1 MMGLID
7 WPRLFEPRS
16 AEEWHT
22 AMATAIRHA
31 RYLPEEEIELLAQI
45 AERGPP
51 AKRGRKPYDRDTIAI
66 IEILTRQSDTKA
78 EAERVLAGWKKMDEE
93 AAEKAVRKYG
103 DDRLTERRARDD
115 ELFRAE
121 MAKSKQVKAAREE
134 ERALNVAEFQKL
146 RVKYDV
152 DPK

>member
-1 MMGLID
+1 MVSPID
-7 WPRLFEPRS
+7 WPQLLEPRS
-16 AEEWHT
+16 REEWHT
-22 AMATAIRHA
+22 ALATAIRHA

-45 AERGPP
+45 AERGPQLR
-51 AKRGRKPYDRDTIAI
+51 KGRRPYSRDTITM
-66 IEILTRQSDTKA
+66 IEILTRQFDTKA
-78 EAERVLAGWKKMDEE
+78 EAERVFGRWNNMEE
-93 AAEKAVRKYG
+93 DAAEKAVLKYG
-103 DDRLTERRARDD
+103 DDRLTERRARED

-121 MAKSKQVKAAREE
+121 LAKSKQVKAAREK

>member
-1 MMGLID
+1 
-7 WPRLFEPRS
+7 
-16 AEEWHT
+16 
-22 AMATAIRHA
+22 
-31 RYLPEEEIELLAQI
+31 
-45 AERGPP
+45 
-51 AKRGRKPYDRDTIAI
+51 
-66 IEILTRQSDTKA
+66 
-78 EAERVLAGWKKMDEE
+78 MDEE

-103 DDRLTERRARDD
+103 DDRLTERRARDG
-115 ELFRAE
+115 ELFRTE